1 MLLSAKEKEAI
12 QSRLGSLT
20 GRVRLVLFEA
30 ALNCPYCPQTK
41 ELITE
46 VAALSPLLEVRV
58 YNFHADAEA
67 VEKYGIR
74 NIPSLVLLDENGK
87 DHGIRFYGIPSGYE
101 FSTLLEDIQMVSTGR
116 TSLSEKAV
124 AALRSLKDSVHV
136 QVFVTPT

>member
-20 GRVRLVLFEA
+20 GKVRLVLFEA

-46 VAALSPLLEVRV
+46 VAALSPLLEVQV
-58 YNFHADAEA
+58 YNFHADTEA
-67 VEKYGIR
+67 VEKYEIR

-87 DHGIRFYGIPSGYE
+87 DYGIRFYGIPSGYE